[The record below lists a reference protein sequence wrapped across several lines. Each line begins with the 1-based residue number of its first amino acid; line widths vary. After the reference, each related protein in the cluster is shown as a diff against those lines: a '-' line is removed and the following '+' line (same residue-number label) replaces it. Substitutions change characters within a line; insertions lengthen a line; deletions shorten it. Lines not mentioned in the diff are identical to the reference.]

1 MHKRDNLPSLD
12 LLKAFEA
19 SARRMSFTLAGE
31 DLFLSQSAISRQIQ
45 MLEDQLGVRLFHRR
59 TRSLLLTEKGQIYY
73 REIAQLLEQLREAT
87 ARLTATPSSSI
98 LTVATTPSFASL
110 WLVPRLADL
119 QRLHPELRVHIAA
132 DTRMQDLKRD
142 QLDVAIRYS
151 TRKVAGHG
159 ATELFGESVVPVCSP
174 ALLPPN
180 SLKHP
185 NRLRDF
191 VLLHFDEPDGR
202 APWLSWNDWFEALK
216 AKSVMGKGELRFSH
230 YDQVIRAAINGQGVA
245 LGRMPLMK
253 DLIESGQLTTPFKPD
268 GYASAAEDRAYW
280 LILSSLAAGRQD
292 AGTFVLWMKEQ
303 AAKSMARPG

>member
-1 MHKRDNLPSLD
+1 MYKRDNLPSLD

-19 SARRMSFTLAGE
+19 SARRMSFTLAGK

-45 MLEDQLGVRLFHRR
+45 MLEDQLGVRLFQRR

-73 REIAQLLEQLREAT
+73 REITQLLEQLRETT
-87 ARLTATPSSSI
+87 AILTAAPSNGT

-119 QRLHPELRVHIAA
+119 QRLHPELRIHIAA
-132 DTRMQDLKRD
+132 DTRMEDLKSD

-151 TRKVAGHG
+151 TRKSAGHG
-159 ATELFGESVVPVCSP
+159 AVKLFGESVIPVCSP
-174 ALLPPN
+174 TLLAPN

-185 NRLRDF
+185 NRLNDF
-191 VLLHFDEPDGR
+191 VLLHFDEPDGL
-202 APWLSWNDWFEALK
+202 APWLSWKDWFEALK
-216 AKSVMGKGELRFSH
+216 TKSVVGKGELRFSH

-253 DLIESGQLTTPFKPD
+253 DLIESGQLTTPFKAD

-280 LILSSLAAGRQD
+280 LILSRLAAGRQD
-292 AGTFVLWMKEQ
+292 ASTFVAWVKEQ
-303 AAKSMARPG
+303 AAKRNARPD